1 MKADPST
8 KQGLNGSG
16 PAEDR
21 LRVLL
26 PVAAFMLMA
35 LCWTTSDSAE
45 PLSDDKRYFNIPQQR
60 ADLSLTQFAEQ
71 AGLTLLF
78 KFNIAKRKTA
88 NNLTGHY
95 TVDEAVG
102 VLLAGTGLHPVFS
115 DQGQLMSVSDD
126 MPETEGGGMKT
137 TNKAGLIAII
147 AGTLT
152 GGMEAQELTAT
163 ETEVQT
169 SIVTGKVTDARTG
182 ANLKGAKVTIQESGR
197 WTSTNNLGEFRFVN
211 VPVGNAT
218 LTVSYLGYAGQSA
231 AVSVRGDAVSQSFAL
246 RGGSKIEEI
255 VVFGQRS
262 ARAQSL
268 NQERTAQNFTTV
280 LADDFL
286 GQFEGTTV
294 SEALRRAPG
303 IAFEQDTATGDG
315 TNVIVR
321 GLAPDFN
328 TVTLNGLRL
337 PEGSGEGRSPDL
349 GNILADSIS
358 KITINKSLLPSMD
371 GSGTGALIDI
381 ETKTPL
387 DRPRRFASI
396 GVEGSRSGE
405 EDFQDEFL
413 ISGTLSGIFGT
424 KDNLGFSASIQY
436 REQDVDNL
444 AFFAL
449 FQHGQ
454 YLPLDADGNPVPFTS
469 RLDPRD
475 NAFPFEDGVDEVY
488 PGQVS
493 NQLNGA
499 KTENLTATLSLQ
511 WQIAN
516 HTDLRFDYSRV
527 DQSTDQFL
535 RDASILQFM
544 QYQPL
549 PIAELDGEVR
559 SALVWEDALAPSFP
573 GALLPYVQTYNSQL
587 IDSESDLLSFRG
599 NTKTDRWAFDYALG
613 YTNGSRNV
621 PNSRS
626 LTVGRPF
633 STDIAPFDLDF
644 LLPEVRNNT
653 VDGRVI
659 SAFAPYSGSGYPL
672 PGFTQAGFD
681 FLNNPDNLV
690 ISSSFPAGFDIVN
703 RGSNDRYTAKF
714 DTKYEFDHP
723 NIRYLQAGVYGERAK
738 FFSDGS
744 TKLFLSSTGPS
755 ISSVGLALDEEAL
768 SRIGL
773 DAGLRVIRQEDIN
786 AFWNNIEAIAA
797 ENPGLTIDF
806 RGDGN
811 GVRANSF
818 TREGNLAAYVEGR
831 VDIGKLEI
839 IGGVRM
845 ESVDVTARVP
855 QFPVIIRPDGTRDTE
870 LEDRLSTEVDEEGR
884 QTEFLPRIVLA
895 YRANDNFVFRA
906 SYFRTV
912 ARPRIFDLSR
922 NKRITLDLQPRY
934 GPNEDQPQLS
944 IGQGNPDLDP
954 AFTDSFDVSG
964 EYYFD
969 DAGVIKAS
977 LFYKE
982 ISNFLESSLTEGFD
996 QLDGVSL
1003 PDDPLFQNLPDN
1015 IQVSGTRPENAPGT
1029 ARIWGIEMVVEKRFT
1044 FLPGAWGGLGVF
1056 ANYTYTDSSRDIQR
1070 FFRPLGRDIE
1080 EYRVEA
1086 PFTGDPKHSGTAA
1099 ITYNNHGIDASLS
1112 YTEQARRLTTY
1123 SNYGLSLYNEQDSSL
1138 DFRTEYRFGLF
1149 GDKYDWRIFAEA
1161 TDLLKGA
1168 SDSDVEQT
1176 TGGVG
1181 PTPKVLTTAN
1191 YFGGRRFT
1199 LGLLA
1204 TF

>member
-1 MKADPST
+1 MKANPST

-16 PAEDR
+16 PAGDR
-21 LRVLL
+21 PRVFLT
-26 PVAAFMLMA
+26 VAAFVLIA
-35 LCWTTSDSAE
+35 LCWTTSNSAE
-45 PLSDDKRYFNIPQQR
+45 GLSDDKRYFNIPQQR

-95 TVDEAVG
+95 TVKEAVE
-102 VLLAGTGLHPVFS
+102 VLLADTGLHPVFS

-126 MPETEGGGMKT
+126 MSEAEGGSVKT
-137 TNKAGLIAII
+137 TNKAALVAIL
-147 AGTLT
+147 AGTLA
-152 GGMEAQELTAT
+152 GGVEAQELTET
-163 ETEVQT
+163 DTEVQT

-182 ANLKGAKVTIQESGR
+182 ANLKGAKVTIEETGQ
-197 WTSTNNLGEFRFVN
+197 WTSTNDLGEFRFVN
-211 VPVGNAT
+211 VPTGSAT
-218 LTVSYLGYAGQSA
+218 LTVSYLGYARQSA
-231 AVSVRGDAVSQSFAL
+231 VVGVRSDGTLQNFAL
-246 RGGSKIEEI
+246 RGGTEIEEI

-303 IAFEQDTATGDG
+303 IAFEQSPATGDG

-321 GLAPDFN
+321 GLPPDFN

-337 PEGSGEGRSPDL
+337 PEGSGTGRSPDL

-358 KITINKSLLPSMD
+358 KITISKSLLPSMD

-396 GVEGSRSGE
+396 GVEGSRSGKK
-405 EDFQDEFL
+405 DFQDEFL
-413 ISGTLSGIFGT
+413 ISGTLSGIFGS

-436 REQDVDNL
+436 REQDIDNL
-444 AFFAL
+444 AFFSF
-449 FQHGQ
+449 FQHAQ
-454 YLPLDADGNPVPFTS
+454 YLPLGAGGNPVPFMAA
-469 RLDPRD
+469 LDPRD
-475 NAFPFEDGVDEVY
+475 NVFPFEDGVDEIY
-488 PGQVS
+488 PSQVS

-499 KTENLTATLSLQ
+499 TTENLTVTLSSQ
-511 WQIAN
+511 WQIGD

-527 DQSTDQFL
+527 DQTTDQFL
-535 RDASILQFM
+535 RDASIFQFM

-559 SALVWEDALAPSFP
+559 SALVWEDTLAPSFP
-573 GALLPYVQTYNSQL
+573 GAILPYVQTYSSQL
-587 IDSESDLLSFRG
+587 IDTKFDLLSFRG
-599 NTKTDRWAFDYALG
+599 NTKTDRWTFDYALG
-613 YTNGSRNV
+613 YADGSRNV

-633 STDIAPFDLDF
+633 STDIALFDLDF

-653 VDGRVI
+653 VDGRVV

-690 ISSSFPAGFDIVN
+690 ISSSFPAGFDVIN
-703 RGSNDRYTAKF
+703 RGSNDRYTAKV

-723 NIRYLQAGVYGERAK
+723 NFRYLRAGVYSERAK

-744 TKLFLSSTGPS
+744 TLFFLSSTGPS

-786 AFWNNIEAIAA
+786 AFWNNVETIAA
-797 ENPGLTIDF
+797 ETPGLTIDS

-811 GVRANSF
+811 GLRANSF

-831 VDIGKLEI
+831 VDLGKLEI

-845 ESVDVTARVP
+845 ERVDVTARVP
-855 QFPVIIRPDGTRDTE
+855 QFPVIFRPDGTRDTE
-870 LEDRLSTEVDEEGR
+870 LEDRLATEVDEEGR
-884 QTEFLPRIVLA
+884 QTEFLPRIALT
-895 YRANDNFVFRA
+895 YRANDNLVFRG

-912 ARPRIFDLSR
+912 ARPRISDLSD

-934 GPNEDQPQLS
+934 GPNGDQPQLS

-982 ISNFLESSLTEGFD
+982 ISNFLESNLTEGFD

-1015 IQVSGTRPENAPGT
+1015 IQVSGTRPENAPDT
-1029 ARIWGIEMVVEKRFT
+1029 ARIWGIEMVAEKRFT
-1044 FLPGAWGGLGVF
+1044 SWPGAWGGLGIY
-1056 ANYTYTDSSRDIQR
+1056 ANYTYTDSSRDLLR
-1070 FFRPLGRDIE
+1070 FFRPLGGDIE
-1080 EYRVEA
+1080 EYRVNA
-1086 PFTGDPKHSGTAA
+1086 PFSGDPKHSGTAA
-1099 ITYNNHGIDASLS
+1099 ITYNYQGIDASLS
-1112 YTEQARRLTTY
+1112 YTEQARRLNLY
-1123 SNYGLSLYNEQDSSL
+1123 QNYGLSLYNEQDSSL
-1138 DFRTEYRFGLF
+1138 DFRVEYRFGLF

-1176 TGGVG
+1176 IGGVG
-1181 PTPKVLTTAN
+1181 PTPKVLRTAN

-1199 LGLLA
+1199 LGLLT